1 MDGTI
6 IQQGTF
12 TQPATAADV
21 TLQIRSG
28 VDWIRVYNQTVLAAA
43 GGGNGAEFYFQ
54 LGMTDGTGLKYV
66 KEATIGALVPSA
78 LAANTGFFLVDSSS
92 QALGPAIAIT
102 GITNAAPPVVTVA
115 STASLATGN
124 IVRITGTTG
133 ALNLG
138 GRDYSITV
146 LNGTTF
152 SLTYMVAPGSAA
164 TAGSLQL
171 VKYYPLYYPRRNIIA
186 SITKAATAV
195 IKFVATHQYT
205 AGQAV
210 RLNIMPGSGM
220 PEMDGLI
227 GNILSV
233 DLVNNTITVDIDST
247 AFTAYAFPLT
257 GAVPFTPS
265 NAVPVGEDTALA
277 LSLGG
282 DILAGATINQ
292 GYIGVLLKAGAL
304 SPAGAANSTSYW
316 VAGKSFN
323 T

>member
-6 IQQGTF
+6 IQQGFF

-21 TLQIRSG
+21 TLAIRSG
-28 VDWIRVYNQTVLAAA
+28 VDWIKVYNQTVLAAA

-54 LGMTDGTGLKYV
+54 LGMTDGTGIKYV
-66 KEATIGALVPSA
+66 KEATIGALVPTA
-78 LAANTGFFLVDSSS
+78 LAAGTGFFLVDSSS
-92 QALGPAIAIT
+92 QTLGAPIAIT
-102 GITNAAPPVVTVA
+102 GITNATPPVVTVG

-171 VKYYPLYYPRRNIIA
+171 VKYYPLYYPRRNIIS
-186 SITKAATAV
+186 SITQAATAV

-205 AGQAV
+205 VGQSV
-210 RLNIMPGSGM
+210 RVNIMPGSGM

-247 AFTAYAFPLT
+247 SFTAYAFPLT
-257 GAVPFTPS
+257 AAVPFTPS
-265 NAVPVGEDTALA
+265 NVVPVGADTALG
-277 LSLGG
+277 LSLGT
-282 DILAGATINQ
+282 DILADATINQ
-292 GYIGVLLKAGAL
+292 GFIGVLLKAGAL
-304 SPAGAANSTSYW
+304 SPAGAANSTSFW